1 MLTTKS
7 LVIQKLLVKLFTKN
21 NCNAIVVN
29 NGQEVLDYLANP
41 LNPRPNLIFLDVC
54 CVVSVHSSEGANK

>member
-7 LVIQKLLVKLFTKN
+7 LVNQKLLVKFLTRS

-54 CVVSVHSSEGANK
+54 WVVSVYIS